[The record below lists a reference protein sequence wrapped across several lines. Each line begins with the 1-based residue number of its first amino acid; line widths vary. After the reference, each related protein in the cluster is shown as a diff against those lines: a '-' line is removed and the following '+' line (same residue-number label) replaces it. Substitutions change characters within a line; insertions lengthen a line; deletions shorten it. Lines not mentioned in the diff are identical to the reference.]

1 MRPIHSRL
9 RRLEYPKVGLLKL
22 DSQYQTPSAL
32 RRPVSLAQRQ
42 EELVPP
48 LLFQT
53 VPAAGVAPDADVLAL
68 YQYLVSWFDQSS
80 CPNHKGCTL
89 NPS

>member
-1 MRPIHSRL
+1 MRPIHSRS

-68 YQYLVSWFDQSS
+68 YQYLVSWFD
-80 CPNHKGCTL
+80 
-89 NPS
+89 